1 MKTLT
6 LILTLVLLSGCGARG
21 FTKPQASYQEFYTD
35 LQYCMGR
42 TQQPYETIRL
52 GGSTVLQNGY
62 YNYARVN
69 NTAGAQLAAAS
80 FIYQINRN
88 RGNRNNC
95 MRFLNWEIRRGPEVF
110 HP

>member
-1 MKTLT
+1 MKI
-6 LILTLVLLSGCGARG
+6 LIIIVAVVLSGCGARG
-21 FTKPQASYQEFYTD
+21 FTKQQASYQEFYLD
-35 LQYCMGR
+35 LQYCMGK

-52 GGSTVLQNGY
+52 GGTVVQQNGY

-80 FIYQINRN
+80 FLYQINRN
-88 RGNRNNC
+88 RGNRNSC
-95 MRFLNWEIRRGPEVF
+95 MKFLNWEIKRGPEVF